1 MRFGDDKIGEPDAKM
16 ERCSCSYVANNAS
29 RFTMNTAVT
38 SPWRDEFRAT
48 LALAWPLILTNI
60 TMVLINATDVFLLA
74 RLGPDALAASA
85 LGSGIVIAMLL
96 IGIGIVVAG
105 SPLMAAELGRKPHSV
120 RDVRRTF
127 RQTLWAATAICIPIW
142 ALLWQMGALLEW
154 AGQPPRLAADAGI
167 FIRALMW
174 QIWPMLGVVAIRGF
188 MAALEMPRWTMIA
201 GLAAVV
207 VNAVIN
213 YGLIFGNFGL
223 PAWGLFG
230 AGVGSSLTSL
240 FQFIFLGLIISYHP
254 RFRRYHL
261 FGRWWRADWPRFVTL
276 WRLGLPI
283 GLHMGFEAMV
293 FAAAVFLMGYINTAS
308 VAAHAIAIQ
317 IASMTFM
324 VPMGIGQAAT
334 VRVGLGFGRRDAEA
348 IRRAGWT
355 AYALGVGFMTAMAVG
370 MWLIPSAL
378 AEIFLEPEY
387 AGNAEVLKLAVS
399 FLLVAA
405 VFQIVD
411 GAQVVGTGMLR
422 GLQDTTWPMLFAAF
436 GYWVIGIGVGCW
448 LAFYSGMGGVGI
460 WLGLALGL
468 GIVAGLVLV
477 RWMWRERLGLLPV
490 AD

>member
-1 MRFGDDKIGEPDAKM
+1 
-16 ERCSCSYVANNAS
+16 
-29 RFTMNTAVT
+29 MNPAVTSPVT

-105 SPLMAAELGRKPHSV
+105 SPLMAAELGRKAHSV

-127 RQTLWAATAICIPIW
+127 RQTLWAATAICVPIW
-142 ALLWQMGALLEW
+142 AILWQMGALLQW
-154 AGQPPRLAADAGI
+154 AGQPSQLAADAGL

-174 QIWPMLGVVAIRGF
+174 QIWPALGVVAIRGF

-201 GLAAVV
+201 GFAAVI

-213 YGLIFGNFGL
+213 YGLIFGHYGL

-254 RFRRYHL
+254 KFRRYHL
-261 FGRWWRADWPRFVTL
+261 FGRWWRADWPRFLTI
-276 WRLGLPI
+276 WKLGFPI

-334 VRVGLGFGRRDAEA
+334 VRVGLGYGRRDAEA

-355 AYALGVGFMTAMAVG
+355 AYALGVGFMTAMAVV
-370 MWLIPSAL
+370 MWLIPGPL

-387 AGNAEVLKLAVS
+387 AGNAEVLKLAIS

-448 LAFYSGMGGVGI
+448 LAFYRGMGGVGI

-468 GIVAGLVLV
+468 GIVAALVLI
-477 RWMWRERLGLLPV
+477 RWMGRDRLGLLPQP
-490 AD
+490 A

>member
-1 MRFGDDKIGEPDAKM
+1 
-16 ERCSCSYVANNAS
+16 
-29 RFTMNTAVT
+29 
-38 SPWRDEFRAT
+38 
-48 LALAWPLILTNI
+48 
-60 TMVLINATDVFLLA
+60 
-74 RLGPDALAASA
+74 
-85 LGSGIVIAMLL
+85 
-96 IGIGIVVAG
+96 GIGIVVAG
-105 SPLMAAELGRKPHSV
+105 SPLMAAELGRKAHSV

-142 ALLWQMGALLEW
+142 LLLWQMGALLEW
-154 AGQPPRLAADAGI
+154 AGQPKQLAADAGL

-174 QIWPMLGVVAIRGF
+174 QIWPALGVVAIRGF

-201 GLAAVV
+201 GFAAVV

-240 FQFIFLGLIISYHP
+240 FQFIFLALIISYHP

-261 FGRWWRADWPRFVTL
+261 FGRWWRADWPRFATL

-293 FAAAVFLMGYINTAS
+293 FAAAVFLMGYINTNS

-334 VRVGLGFGRRDAEA
+334 VRVGLGFGRRDPEA

-355 AYALGVGFMTAMAVG
+355 AYALGVGFMTAMALVI
-370 MWLIPSAL
+370 WLIPGPL

-448 LAFYSGMGGVGI
+448 LAFYRGYAGVGI

-468 GIVAGLVLV
+468 GIVAGLVLM
-477 RWMWRERLGLLPV
+477 RWMGRARLGLLP
-490 AD
+490 D

>member
-1 MRFGDDKIGEPDAKM
+1 
-16 ERCSCSYVANNAS
+16 
-29 RFTMNTAVT
+29 MNTAVAPLAM
-38 SPWRDEFRAT
+38 SPWRNEFRAT

-105 SPLMAAELGRKPHSV
+105 SPLMAAELGRKAHSV
-120 RDVRRTF
+120 RDIRRTF

-142 ALLWQMGALLEW
+142 AILWQMGALLEW
-154 AGQPPRLAADAGI
+154 AGQLPRLAADAGI

-174 QIWPMLGVVAIRGF
+174 QIWPALGVVAIRGF

-201 GLAAVV
+201 GLAAVI

-240 FQFIFLGLIISYHP
+240 FQFIFLGFIVSYQP

-276 WRLGLPI
+276 WKLGLPI

-348 IRRAGWT
+348 IRLAGWT
-355 AYALGVGFMTAMAVG
+355 SYALGVGFMTAMALV
-370 MWLIPSAL
+370 MWVIPGPL
-378 AEIFLEPEY
+378 AEIFLEPEQ

-422 GLQDTTWPMLFAAF
+422 GIQDTTWPMLFAAF

-448 LAFYSGMGGVGI
+448 LAFYRGMGGVGI

-477 RWMWRERLGLLPV
+477 RWLWRDRLGLLPQP
-490 AD
+490 D

>member
-1 MRFGDDKIGEPDAKM
+1 MLENSEEGINLHAFPAKL
-16 ERCSCSYVANNAS
+16 A
-29 RFTMNTAVT
+29 T
-38 SPWRDEFRAT
+38 PWADEFRAT
-48 LALAWPLILTNI
+48 LSLAWPLILTNV

-74 RLGPDALAASA
+74 RLGPSALAASA
-85 LGSGIVIAMLL
+85 MGSGIVIAMLL

-105 SPLMAAELGRKPHSV
+105 SPLMAAELGRKAHSV
-120 RDVRRTF
+120 RDLRRTF

-142 ALLWQMGALLEW
+142 LLLWQTGWLLEW
-154 AGQPPRLAADAGI
+154 AGQPKQLATDTGV
-167 FIRALMW
+167 FVRALMW
-174 QIWPMLGVVAIRGF
+174 QIWPALGVVAIRSF

-201 GLAAVV
+201 GFAAVI
-207 VNAVIN
+207 VNAVVN
-213 YGLIFGNFGL
+213 YGLIFGHYGL

-230 AGVGSSLTSL
+230 AGVGSSLISL
-240 FQFIFLGLIISYHP
+240 FQFVFLGLIISYHP
-254 RFRRYHL
+254 RFSRYHL
-261 FGRWWRADWPRFVTL
+261 FGRWWRADWPRFATI
-276 WRLGLPI
+276 WKLGLPI

-334 VRVGLGFGRRDAEA
+334 IRVGLGFGRRDVEA

-355 AYALGVGFMTAMAVG
+355 AYVLGVGFMTAMALVI
-370 MWLIPSAL
+370 WLIPGPL
-378 AEIFLEPEY
+378 AEIFLEPEN
-387 AGNAEVLKLAVS
+387 AGNAEVVKLAVS

-448 LAFYSGMGGVGI
+448 LAFYRGFDGVGI
-460 WLGLALGL
+460 WFGLALGL
-468 GIVAGLVLV
+468 GIVAVLVLV
-477 RWMWRERLGLLPV
+477 RWMWRGKLGLLPTS
-490 AD
+490 

>member
-1 MRFGDDKIGEPDAKM
+1 
-16 ERCSCSYVANNAS
+16 
-29 RFTMNTAVT
+29 MNSAVT
-38 SPWRDEFRAT
+38 SPAASPWGDEFRAT

-105 SPLMAAELGRKPHSV
+105 SPLMAAELGRKAHSV

-127 RQTLWAATAICIPIW
+127 RQTLWAATAICVPIW
-142 ALLWQMGALLEW
+142 AILWHMGAMLEW
-154 AGQPPRLAADAGI
+154 AGQPPCLAADAGI

-174 QIWPMLGVVAIRGF
+174 QIWPALGVVAIRGF

-201 GLAAVV
+201 GLAAVI

-254 RFRRYHL
+254 KFRRYHL
-261 FGRWWRADWPRFVTL
+261 FGRWWRADWPRFLTL

-355 AYALGVGFMTAMAVG
+355 AYALGVGFMTAMAVI
-370 MWLIPSAL
+370 MWLIPGAL

-387 AGNAEVLKLAVS
+387 AGNAEVIKLAVS

-448 LAFYSGMGGVGI
+448 LAFYGGMGGVGI

-477 RWMWRERLGLLPV
+477 RWLRRDRLGLLPQP
-490 AD
+490 A

>member
-1 MRFGDDKIGEPDAKM
+1 L
-16 ERCSCSYVANNAS
+16 VANCEIDFELARFFAEFETMTAS
-29 RFTMNTAVT
+29 APT
-38 SPWRDEFRAT
+38 PWADEFRAT
-48 LALAWPLILTNI
+48 LKLAWPLILTNI

-105 SPLMAAELGRKPHSV
+105 SPLMAAELGRKAHSV

-127 RQTLWAATAICIPIW
+127 RQTLWAATAICVPIW
-142 ALLWQMGALLEW
+142 LILWQMGWLLEW
-154 AGQPPRLAADAGI
+154 AGQPKQLAADAGL

-174 QIWPMLGVVAIRGF
+174 QIWPALGVVAIRSF

-213 YGLIFGNFGL
+213 YGLIFGHYGL

-261 FGRWWRADWPRFVTL
+261 FGRWWRSDWPRFATI
-276 WRLGLPI
+276 WKLGLPI

-334 VRVGLGFGRRDAEA
+334 VRVGLGYGRRDAEA

-355 AYALGVGFMTAMAVG
+355 AYVLGVGFMTAMAVV
-370 MWLIPSAL
+370 MWLIPGPL
-378 AEIFLEPEY
+378 AEIFLEPENL
-387 AGNAEVLKLAVS
+387 GNAEVLKLAVS

-436 GYWVIGIGVGCW
+436 GYWVIGIGAGCW
-448 LAFYSGMGGVGI
+448 LAFYRGMGGVGI

-468 GIVAGLVLV
+468 GIVAALVLV
-477 RWMWRERLGLLPV
+477 RWMWRGKLGLLPNLEQH
-490 AD
+490 

>member
-1 MRFGDDKIGEPDAKM
+1 M
-16 ERCSCSYVANNAS
+16 NNPAMLS
-29 RFTMNTAVT
+29 
-38 SPWRDEFRAT
+38 SDQPWRDEFRAM
-48 LALAWPLILTNI
+48 LSLAWPLILTNI

-85 LGSGIVIAMLL
+85 LGSGIVIAMML

-105 SPLMAAELGRKPHSV
+105 SPLMAAELGRKAHSV

-127 RQTLWAATAICIPIW
+127 RQTLWAATAVSIPIW
-142 ALLWQMGALLEW
+142 AILWPMGDLLKW
-154 AGQPPRLAADAGI
+154 AGQPDRLAADTGI

-174 QIWPMLGVVAIRGF
+174 QILPTLGVVAIRGF
-188 MAALEMPRWTMIA
+188 MAAMEMPRWTMIA

-207 VNAVIN
+207 VNAIVN
-213 YGLIFGNFGL
+213 YGLIFGQFGL

-230 AGVGSSLTSL
+230 AGVGSSLVSL
-240 FQFIFLGLIISYHP
+240 FQFLFLALIVSRHP

-261 FGRWWRADWPRFVTL
+261 FGRWWRSDWPRFMTICK
-276 WRLGLPI
+276 LGLPI

-324 VPMGIGQAAT
+324 VPMGMGQAAT
-334 VRVGLGFGRRDAEA
+334 VRVGLGYGARDAEA

-355 AYALGVGFMTAMAVG
+355 AYALGVGFMTAMALVI
-370 MWLIPSAL
+370 WLIPGPL
-378 AEIFLEPEY
+378 AQIFLESES
-387 AGNAEVLKLAVS
+387 AANAEVLRLAVS

-422 GLQDTTWPMLFAAF
+422 GLQDTKWPMLFAAF
-436 GYWVIGIGVGCW
+436 GYWVIGIGVGAG
-448 LAFYSGMGGVGI
+448 LAFWAGWDGAGI
-460 WLGLALGL
+460 WIGLAAGLAL
-468 GIVAGLVLV
+468 VALLVLI
-477 RWMWRERLGLLPV
+477 RWMRRDALGLLPSKG
-490 AD
+490 

>member
-1 MRFGDDKIGEPDAKM
+1 
-16 ERCSCSYVANNAS
+16 
-29 RFTMNTAVT
+29 MNFE
-38 SPWRDEFRAT
+38 SQSLWRTEFRAT

-105 SPLMAAELGRKPHSV
+105 SPLMAAELGRKAHSV

-142 ALLWQMGALLEW
+142 LLLWPMGAILEW
-154 AGQPPRLAADAGI
+154 AGQPKPLAADAGL

-174 QIWPMLGVVAIRGF
+174 QIWPALGVVAIRSF

-201 GLAAVV
+201 GFAAVI

-240 FQFIFLGLIISYHP
+240 FQFLFLALILSIHR
-254 RFRRYHL
+254 RFKRYRL
-261 FGRWWRADWPRFVTL
+261 FGRWWRADWQRFATI
-276 WRLGLPI
+276 WKLGLPI

-324 VPMGIGQAAT
+324 VPMGLGQAAT
-334 VRVGLGFGRRDAEA
+334 VRVGIGFGRGDREA

-355 AYALGVGFMTAMAVG
+355 AYILGVGFMTAMALV
-370 MWLIPSAL
+370 MWLIPGPL
-378 AEIFLEPEY
+378 AEIFLEPQH
-387 AGNAEVLKLAVS
+387 AGNDEVLKLAVS

-436 GYWVIGIGVGCW
+436 GYWVVGIGAGCW
-448 LAFYSGMGGVGI
+448 LAFYGGFAGVGI

-468 GIVAGLVLV
+468 GIVAALVLT
-477 RWMWRERLGLLPV
+477 RWVWRERLGLLPN
-490 AD
+490 

>member
-1 MRFGDDKIGEPDAKM
+1 
-16 ERCSCSYVANNAS
+16 
-29 RFTMNTAVT
+29 MNTAVAPLAM
-38 SPWRDEFRAT
+38 SPWRNEFRAT

-105 SPLMAAELGRKPHSV
+105 SPLMAAELGRKAHSV
-120 RDVRRTF
+120 RDIRRTF

-142 ALLWQMGALLEW
+142 AILWQMGALLEW
-154 AGQPPRLAADAGI
+154 AGQLPRLAADAGI

-174 QIWPMLGVVAIRGF
+174 QIWPALGVVAIRGF

-201 GLAAVV
+201 GLAAVI

-240 FQFIFLGLIISYHP
+240 FQFIFLGFIVSYQP

-276 WRLGLPI
+276 WKLGLPI

-348 IRRAGWT
+348 IRLAGWT
-355 AYALGVGFMTAMAVG
+355 SYALGVGFMTAMALV
-370 MWLIPSAL
+370 MWVIPGPL
-378 AEIFLEPEY
+378 AEIFLEPEQ
-387 AGNAEVLKLAVS
+387 AGNAEILKLAVS

-422 GLQDTTWPMLFAAF
+422 GIQDTTWPMLFAAF

-448 LAFYSGMGGVGI
+448 LAFYRGMGGVGI

-477 RWMWRERLGLLPV
+477 RWLWRDRLGLLPQP
-490 AD
+490 D